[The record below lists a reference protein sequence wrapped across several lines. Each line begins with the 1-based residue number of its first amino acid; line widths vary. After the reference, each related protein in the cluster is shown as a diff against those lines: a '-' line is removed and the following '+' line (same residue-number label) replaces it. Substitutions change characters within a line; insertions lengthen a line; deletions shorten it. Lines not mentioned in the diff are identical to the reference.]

1 MMVIAGNFIC
11 QFKDIDSNPN
21 SGEIEMVKF
30 IKPKKVEKGPD
41 ISKILKQFHQID
53 VSTVMKSKMWD
64 MSFVTPDTPVEEVIG
79 ILSSRKHI
87 WVVDS
92 LKNNKLMGLV
102 TERDLVEV
110 IAPRKIDPYQFTISV
125 NQFRSLLF
133 GGIETA
139 EDMMTTDLVT
149 ISPKSTMGK
158 ALTKMKRHHLKR
170 LPVVSKGKIVGELT
184 MKSILLQFKKV
195 LRWSQVLEEQEKMM
209 LEAQKETEKKL
220 AKVEKDI
227 KN

>member
-1 MMVIAGNFIC
+1 
-11 QFKDIDSNPN
+11 
-21 SGEIEMVKF
+21 MVKF
-30 IKPKKVEKGPD
+30 IKPRRIDSGPD

-53 VSTVMKSKMWD
+53 VATVMKAKMWD
-64 MSFVTPDTPVEEVIG
+64 MSFVTPDTPVEDVIT

-92 LKNNKLMGLV
+92 TKNNRLRGLI

-110 IAPRKIDPYQFTISV
+110 IAPRRVDPYQFTISS
-125 NQFRSLLF
+125 NQFRSLIF

-139 EDMMTTDLVT
+139 DDMMTTDLVT
-149 ISPKSTMGK
+149 ISPKQTMGK

-170 LPVVSKGKIVGELT
+170 LPVVTKGKIVGELT

-195 LRWSQVLEEQEKMM
+195 LKWSQILEDQEKMM
-209 LEAQKETEKKL
+209 RQAEKASGK
-220 AKVEKDI
+220 
-227 KN
+227 

>member
-1 MMVIAGNFIC
+1 MLT
-11 QFKDIDSNPN
+11 
-21 SGEIEMVKF
+21 MVKF
-30 IKPKKVEKGPD
+30 IKTRAETTGPD

-53 VSTVMKSKMWD
+53 VDTVMKSKMWD
-64 MSFVTPDTPVEEVIG
+64 MSFITPETPVEEVIG

-92 LKNNKLMGLV
+92 LKNMRLLGCI

-110 IAPRKIDPYQFTISV
+110 IAPRKIDPYQFTISRAH
-125 NQFRSLLF
+125 FRSMLF

-149 ISPKSTMGK
+149 ISPKKNMGH

-195 LRWSQVLEEQEKMM
+195 LRWSQILEEQEKMM
-209 LEAQKETEKKL
+209 MEAQKKAEENISQAGREIGAENIKK
-220 AKVEKDI
+220 KK
-227 KN
+227 KK

>member
-1 MMVIAGNFIC
+1 MVR
-11 QFKDIDSNPN
+11 
-21 SGEIEMVKF
+21 F
-30 IKPKKVEKGPD
+30 IKPKKEVKGPD

-53 VSTVMKSKMWD
+53 VENVMKSKMWD
-64 MSFVTPDTPVEEVIG
+64 MSFVTPETPVEEVIG

-87 WVVDS
+87 WVVES
-92 LKNNKLMGLV
+92 LRSMKLMGLI

-110 IAPRKIDPYQFTISV
+110 IAPRKIDPYQFTISTH
-125 NQFRSLLF
+125 QFRSMLF

-139 EDMMTTDLVT
+139 EDMMTTDLVS
-149 ISPKSTMGK
+149 IPPKTNMGK

-195 LRWSQVLEEQEKMM
+195 LRWSQILEEQEK
-209 LEAQKETEKKL
+209 AIQDTQEK
-220 AKVEKDI
+220 AEKNI
-227 KN
+227 KKKMK